1 VAQTLLERSEQDRI
15 EELAARFDPATH
27 PPLRDKVS
35 GDELEIVRGYVG
47 EEIRARLGAE
57 LLARASAGLLE
68 PADEL
73 PNPFEEAMRELTIR
87 RRGEGFTDAASE
99 LAWAARDALDA

>member
-1 VAQTLLERSEQDRI
+1 L
-15 EELAARFDPATH
+15 
-27 PPLRDKVS
+27 
-35 GDELEIVRGYVG
+35 GDELEVVRGYVA

-73 PNPFEEAMRELTIR
+73 LNPFEEAMM
-87 RRGEGFTDAASE
+87 AVYP
-99 LAWAARDALDA
+99 AARGRGCLGACLDG